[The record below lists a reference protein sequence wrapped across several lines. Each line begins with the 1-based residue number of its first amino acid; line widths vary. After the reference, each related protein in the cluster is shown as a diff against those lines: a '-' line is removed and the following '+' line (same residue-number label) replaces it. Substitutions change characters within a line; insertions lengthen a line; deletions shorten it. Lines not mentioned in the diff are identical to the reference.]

1 MFESLFDIPLW
12 ITGPAI
18 ITVLCAF
25 SVAEL
30 LLVRRRVLPRLRVE
44 GAKFLN

>member
-25 SVAEL
+25 SVAEI
-30 LLVRRRVLPRLRVE
+30 VIGPPARASAFA
-44 GAKFLN
+44 G